1 MKTYVYAN
9 EDCLLG
15 LREFILLP
23 GNSGHIHAFTFSL
36 TNIYW
41 TSKTLCYA
49 Y

>member
-15 LREFILLP
+15 LHEFILLP

-36 TNIYW
+36 TNISW
-41 TSKTLCYA
+41 TSKTL
-49 Y
+49 